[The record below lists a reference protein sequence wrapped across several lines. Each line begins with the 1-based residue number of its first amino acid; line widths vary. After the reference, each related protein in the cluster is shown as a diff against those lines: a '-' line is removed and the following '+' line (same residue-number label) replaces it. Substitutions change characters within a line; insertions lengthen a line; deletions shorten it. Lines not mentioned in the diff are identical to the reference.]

1 MTDMPSLPPLGPA
14 YRIETERLVIRCWQ
28 PADAPALLAAIT
40 ASLEHL
46 RPWMPWAAYEPTD
59 LHDKVNLLRRFR
71 GQFDL
76 GADFTY
82 GIFNRSETAV
92 WGGCGLHTRQG
103 PDAREI
109 GYWIHAEQIN
119 KGLATEMAAALTK
132 VAFTVDSVKWVE
144 IRCDPANARSA
155 RVPEKLGFTHEAT
168 LRGRAQAGDGSRRDA
183 MVWAMLAAEYPGSPV
198 AAARVTAFDA
208 LGRVLGTGD

>member
-1 MTDMPSLPPLGPA
+1 MTDIPPLPPLGPA

-28 PADAPALLAAIT
+28 PRDAPLLLAAVE

-59 LHDKVNLLRRFR
+59 LHEKVTLLRRFR

-82 GIFNRSETAV
+82 GIFNPSETEV

-103 PDAREI
+103 PGAREI
-109 GYWIHAEQIN
+109 GYWIHVAQIN
-119 KGLATEMAAALTK
+119 KGLATEMVAALTK
-132 VAFTVDSVKWVE
+132 VAFTVDGVHWVE
-144 IRCDPANARSA
+144 VRCDPANARSA
-155 RVPEKLGFTHEAT
+155 RVPQKLGFTHEAT
-168 LRGRAQAGDGSRRDA
+168 LRHRVGSVDGTRRDA
-183 MVWAMLAAEYPGSPV
+183 MVWSMLADDYPGSPV
-198 AAARVTAFDA
+198 AAANITAFDA
-208 LGRVLGTGD
+208 LGRTLE